1 MDTAEFADAEAITV
15 FLQKIVLCKGQ
26 TRGYFRNFCIFTAEI
41 FCVIESARD
50 GSIGG
55 FMQRYKIFMILPSN
69 YLAIF

>member
-41 FCVIESARD
+41 FCVIPPNQPVMGQSGVLCKD
-50 GSIGG
+50 T
-55 FMQRYKIFMILPSN
+55 K
-69 YLAIF
+69 YL